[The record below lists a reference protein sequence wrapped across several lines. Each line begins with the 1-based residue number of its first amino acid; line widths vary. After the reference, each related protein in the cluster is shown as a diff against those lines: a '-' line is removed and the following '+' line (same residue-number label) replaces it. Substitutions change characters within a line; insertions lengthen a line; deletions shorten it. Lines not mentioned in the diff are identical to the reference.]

1 LSYQKFK
8 ADYLFDGNKILDDT
22 KILITNNNGIVESIV
37 DINEAGDGIETF
49 KGLLAP
55 GFINCHSHLELSHM
69 KNVVETKTGLVD
81 FLLQVTG
88 KRNFP
93 ADETA
98 AAMKA
103 ADEEMYRNG
112 IVAAGD
118 ICNTTDSVKSKQQGK
133 IFYHNFIETLGFS
146 QDKANDIFK
155 NYKQVYDAFCEAGFE
170 KNTSIVPHAPYSV
183 SDALFQLINDFS
195 AGKIISIHN
204 QETQAENE
212 LYKTNTGSFHRLY
225 QQLHINTDFFQPSH
239 KNSLPSYLPLL
250 KKPKNILLVHN
261 TFTSQADIDFAR
273 LQSDNTSQE
282 IFWCL
287 CPNAN
292 LYIENTLPPVELLQK
307 NNCRLVTGTDSY
319 SSNQQLNILEE
330 LKTIQNNC
338 PSVTLQEM
346 LQWST
351 LNGAKALGIEN
362 AYGSFEKGKQPGIAL
377 IDRIQKNKLS
387 VQSGIQRII

>member
-1 LSYQKFK
+1 
-8 ADYLFDGNKILDDT
+8 
-22 KILITNNNGIVESIV
+22 
-37 DINEAGDGIETF
+37 
-49 KGLLAP
+49 
-55 GFINCHSHLELSHM
+55 
-69 KNVVETKTGLVD
+69 
-81 FLLQVTG
+81 
-88 KRNFP
+88 
-93 ADETA
+93 
-98 AAMKA
+98 
-103 ADEEMYRNG
+103 
-112 IVAAGD
+112 
-118 ICNTTDSVKSKQQGK
+118 
-133 IFYHNFIETLGFS
+133 
-146 QDKANDIFK
+146 
-155 NYKQVYDAFCEAGFE
+155 
-170 KNTSIVPHAPYSV
+170 
-183 SDALFQLINDFS
+183 
-195 AGKIISIHN
+195 
-204 QETQAENE
+204 
-212 LYKTNTGSFHRLY
+212 
-225 QQLHINTDFFQPSH
+225 
-239 KNSLPSYLPLL
+239 LPLL